1 MRTVAVISMLFL
13 GWLLVLGACIEITR
27 AVMAGYQAGHFYHL
41 LAAILCGT
49 AALLILARLRPN
61 IKAVLGLVFLAVA
74 MALSIFVPART
85 FDYWQGWTYLAIF
98 LAALS
103 LTTIYLMKNDP
114 ALLQR
119 RLRSGLMAEHFGV
132 QRIIWLFTSIGFI
145 ALLVVPAF
153 DHRFGWSNVPRYAVI
168 VGNVLVAAGNYIV
181 FLVFKENTFAAAT
194 IQIESGQRVIATG
207 PYGIVRHP
215 MYGGALIMLL
225 GTPLALGSY
234 WGLLAFAA
242 TMPFLIW
249 RLFDEERYLAGNL
262 PGYAG
267 YQQRVRWRLIPGVL

>member
-1 MRTVAVISMLFL
+1 MLFF
-13 GWLLVLGACIEITR
+13 GWLLVLGACIEITQ
-27 AVMAGYQAGHFYHL
+27 AVMAGHRLGFFYHL
-41 LAAILCGT
+41 FAAILCGT
-49 AALLILARLRPN
+49 AALLILARLSPN

-85 FDYWQGWTYLAIF
+85 FDYWQGWTYLAIS

-119 RLRSGLMAEHFGV
+119 RLRSGLMAEHSGA
-132 QRIIWLFTSIGFI
+132 QRIISLFTSIGFI
-145 ALLVVPAF
+145 ALLVVPAL

-168 VGNVLVAAGNYIV
+168 VGNVLVAAGNYVI

>member
-1 MRTVAVISMLFL
+1 
-13 GWLLVLGACIEITR
+13 
-27 AVMAGYQAGHFYHL
+27 
-41 LAAILCGT
+41 
-49 AALLILARLRPN
+49 
-61 IKAVLGLVFLAVA
+61 
-74 MALSIFVPART
+74 
-85 FDYWQGWTYLAIF
+85 
-98 LAALS
+98 
-103 LTTIYLMKNDP
+103 
-114 ALLQR
+114 
-119 RLRSGLMAEHFGV
+119 
-132 QRIIWLFTSIGFI
+132 
-145 ALLVVPAF
+145 
-153 DHRFGWSNVPRYAVI
+153 VI

>member
-1 MRTVAVISMLFL
+1 
-13 GWLLVLGACIEITR
+13 
-27 AVMAGYQAGHFYHL
+27 
-41 LAAILCGT
+41 
-49 AALLILARLRPN
+49 
-61 IKAVLGLVFLAVA
+61 
-74 MALSIFVPART
+74 
-85 FDYWQGWTYLAIF
+85 
-98 LAALS
+98 
-103 LTTIYLMKNDP
+103 
-114 ALLQR
+114 
-119 RLRSGLMAEHFGV
+119 MAEHSGV

-145 ALLVVPAF
+145 ALLIVPAL